1 MEQNEAVRNAV
12 GFAMKAGKLASGDF
26 AADKAV
32 KSGRAHLIIVDSD
45 ASDNTKKH
53 WRDTASSKNIKL
65 ITIENLG
72 CAIGKEARMVA
83 AVTDEGFARM
93 IYTKTVQKDG
103 MDNE

>member
-45 ASDNTKKH
+45 ASDNTK
-53 WRDTASSKNIKL
+53 
-65 ITIENLG
+65 
-72 CAIGKEARMVA
+72 
-83 AVTDEGFARM
+83 
-93 IYTKTVQKDG
+93 
-103 MDNE
+103 

>member
-53 WRDTASSKNIKL
+53 WRDAASSK

-83 AVTDEGFARM
+83 AVTDEGFAKM